1 MLLALLVLVPLT
13 ALALVLVMARLE
25 ESLLSVPSPPGDGAV
40 AAVAPATGVASVR
53 AEAVRDVD
61 AAPVATMVTA

>member
-25 ESLLSVPSPPGDGAV
+25 ESLLSVPSPPGDGA
-40 AAVAPATGVASVR
+40 AEGSPATGPTSVR
-53 AEAVRDVD
+53 ADAVRDLD
-61 AAPVATMVTA
+61 AVPVGTMVTA

>member
-25 ESLLSVPSPPGDGAV
+25 ESLLSVPAPPGDGAL
-40 AAVAPATGVASVR
+40 AETAPATGAPSGR
-53 AEAVRDVD
+53 KDAVRDID
-61 AAPVATMVTA
+61 PVSVGTMVTA